1 MSIARSRGSVCS
13 MGRDPLNNR
22 WVRVGAQVVALE
34 VVVVLG
40 TLFAARFH
48 PTSRPLDAIAFGLGV
63 LAAGAIGVSWRWP
76 AGGGGVRRGA
86 GPALPL
92 RGHAP
97 GGVGPGPL
105 GGLFQGAPPP

>member
-1 MSIARSRGSVCS
+1 MSRARTRGSVCS
-13 MGRDPLNNR
+13 MGLSPLRHR
-22 WVRVGAQVVALE
+22 WVRVGAQVAALE

-76 AGGGGVRRGA
+76 AGAGGIAPAA
-86 GPALPL
+86 GPPHHR

-97 GGVGPGPL
+97 SADDLAPL
-105 GGLFQGAPPP
+105 GAPF